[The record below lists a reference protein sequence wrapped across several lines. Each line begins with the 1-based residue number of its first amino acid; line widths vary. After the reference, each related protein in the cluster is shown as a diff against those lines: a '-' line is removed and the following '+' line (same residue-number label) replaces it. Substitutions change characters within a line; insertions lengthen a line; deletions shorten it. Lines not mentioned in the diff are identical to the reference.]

1 MVVDTCKG
9 VQYLNEIKCS
19 VVAGFE
25 GASNGGPMAGEK
37 MRGVC
42 FKICDMVIHADAI
55 HRGGQIISTVLE
67 EPAMQ
72 PC

>member
-1 MVVDTCKG
+1 
-9 VQYLNEIKCS
+9 
-19 VVAGFE
+19 
-25 GASNGGPMAGEK
+25 MAGEK

-55 HRGGQIISTVLE
+55 HRGGGQIISTVLE